1 MPRWI
6 KVADEVE
13 AVTLEVLGS
22 RVHIETDNGAQVMAL
37 SFATK
42 QHEHL
47 RSVRVLIN
55 AGLHRDALL
64 IGRTMLE
71 GLTRLLWAFNN
82 APERT
87 ELWFWYGVILDWR
100 QTLKN
105 EAEGVPSNPAVK
117 AELRTYVDRH
127 GPKYLKRDASET
139 PEDPWKSNWTSV
151 QIKEMFKEVGFEP
164 MYQGVYG
171 ESSEWIHWGPRS
183 IIRAMEPADWG
194 MSGFTQEDWAAAL
207 RALGIGC
214 FSLVTSLQVLDRH
227 LSLGR
232 TEQLASLMER
242 LSTVFKESL
251 ASGS

>member
-6 KVADEVE
+6 KVADQVE
-13 AVTLEVLGS
+13 AVTLDVLGS
-22 RVHIETDNGAQVMAL
+22 RVHIETDDGAQVMAL

-47 RSVRVLIN
+47 RSVRVLIS

-71 GLTRLLWAFNN
+71 GLARLLWAFNDV
-82 APERT
+82 PERT

-105 EAEGVPSNPAVK
+105 EAKETPGDPADK
-117 AELRTYVDRH
+117 AELRAYVDRH
-127 GPKYLKRDASET
+127 GPKYLKRGASET
-139 PEDPWKSNWTSV
+139 PEDPWNSNWTPV
-151 QIKEMFKEVGFEP
+151 QIKEMFKEAGFEP
-164 MYQGVYG
+164 MYQGVYA

-183 IIRAMEPADWG
+183 ILRAMEPADWG

-214 FSLVTSLQVLDRH
+214 FSLVTSLQILDRH

-232 TEQLASLMER
+232 SEQLAFLMET
-242 LSTVFKESL
+242 LSTVFRESL
-251 ASGS
+251 AAES